1 MSSVIFLSI
10 MQFICLGIITT
21 VMFKKPNYYS
31 GVLLLIG
38 IFMGLLTGYLR
49 GGYVDNLLVQ
59 ITFWFIGIGG
69 IIGFTGHV
77 LMAKKVAQSIGWEPS
92 PFQFELGWASL
103 GMGIAGILSM
113 WFHDGFIAAV
123 VIINAAF
130 LLGAAYGHARE
141 MIVKKNF
148 SPNNAGVIFYTD
160 ILGPVILLILLGIKY
175 I

>member
-1 MSSVIFLSI
+1 
-10 MQFICLGIITT
+10 
-21 VMFKKPNYYS
+21 MFKKPNYYS
-31 GVLLLIG
+31 GVLLVIG
-38 IFMGLLTGYLR
+38 VLMGLLTGYYQ

-59 ITFWFIGIGG
+59 ITFWFIGVGE

-77 LMAKKVAQSIGWEPS
+77 FMAKKVAHSIGWEPS
-92 PFQFELGWASL
+92 PFQFELGLASL
-103 GMGIAGILSM
+103 GMGIAGILTM
-113 WFHDGFIAAV
+113 WFQNGFIAAV
-123 VIINAAF
+123 VIISAVF
-130 LLGAAYGHARE
+130 LLGAAYVHAKE